1 MLPHHKVPGGIIHTE
16 QKWTVSPVVTQYR
29 IPKSRL
35 KKKKFITIWPFS
47 LYLLQTSSQFHFNV
61 YWLNSQASPLHDT
74 LILSLR
80 PVGGE
85 HIILYSVRKIQ
96 VLMLDWSS
104 LLTWIRNQFSV
115 AMGIG
120 LILWKIHSLGSHV
133 ISIRLPLTETYGMD
147 AEKAIHISTEISKYD
162 KGKSIQILGGR
173 SEDISEKW
181 KTEITYRW
189 GASGQV

>member
-29 IPKSRL
+29 IPKSRF
-35 KKKKFITIWPFS
+35 KKKKNS
-47 LYLLQTSSQFHFNV
+47 LQFGLFLSISYRLLLNIHFNV

-147 AEKAIHISTEISKYD
+147 AEKAIYIY
-162 KGKSIQILGGR
+162 QLR
-173 SEDISEKW
+173 
-181 KTEITYRW
+181 
-189 GASGQV
+189 